1 MRRRAPRDWTDE
13 CLRRYVYRVQLKWSR
28 VLLIIRIMN
37 RFLVIVLLS
46 GLAFAQAGEAPPP
59 RAPLTGQPPGPIN
72 MNDSDN
78 ARQAR
83 AVLEKTI
90 EALGGQPYLTYE
102 NRIEEGR
109 YYPLYHG
116 RTNSTGIPY
125 RYYVE
130 YPERDRFEVLRLKDI
145 HIIPGQIDIGGVK
158 SAKSDLV
165 LIHNGDKGYEVTYK
179 GTAAQEPEDL
189 QNYLRRRQHSLEW
202 IFRKWI
208 RDPNVAL
215 FYDGAAVVDGK
226 VTEGVTLLNSQNDSV
241 SVFLDQNTHYPI
253 KISYSWRDPKDKQKN
268 VEEEIYDSYKL
279 VQGIWTPHSVTRYF
293 NGETSQQRFISTAS
307 YNLKL
312 PDSMF
317 EAAVTYDPK
326 VPLKKR

>member
-1 MRRRAPRDWTDE
+1 M
-13 CLRRYVYRVQLKWSR
+13 YRFFAIL
-28 VLLIIRIMN
+28 
-37 RFLVIVLLS
+37 LLS
-46 GLAFAQAGEAPPP
+46 ALGVAQTAPTP
-59 RAPLTGQPPGPIN
+59 APSQPAVN

-83 AVLEKTI
+83 AVLDRTI
-90 EALGGQPYLTYE
+90 QALGGQPYLTYE
-102 NRIEEGR
+102 NRVEEGR

-116 RTNSTGIPY
+116 RTESTGIPY

-130 YPERDRFEVLRLKDI
+130 YPDRDRFEVLRLKDI
-145 HIIPGQIDIGGVK
+145 HVIPGQIDIGGVK
-158 SAKSDLV
+158 SNKTDIV

-179 GTAAQEPEDL
+179 GTAAQDKLDL
-189 QNYLRRRQHSLEW
+189 ENYLRRRQHSLEW

-215 FYDGAAVVDGK
+215 FYDGPAVVDGK
-226 VTEGVTLLNSQNDSV
+226 VTEGVTLLNSQDDSV
-241 SVFLDQNTHYPI
+241 SVFLDQNTHYPV

-268 VEEEIYDSYKL
+268 VEDEVYDSYKL
-279 VQGIWTPHSVTRYF
+279 VQGIWTPHSITRYF
-293 NGETSQQRFISTAS
+293 NGETSQQRFINVAS

-317 EAAVTYDPK
+317 EAAVTYDPA

>member
-1 MRRRAPRDWTDE
+1 MNR
-13 CLRRYVYRVQLKWSR
+13 LFL
-28 VLLIIRIMN
+28 VLL
-37 RFLVIVLLS
+37 LCAL
-46 GLAFAQAGEAPPP
+46 GGAQTAPTPAPP
-59 RAPLTGQPPGPIN
+59 QPGAQPAVN

-83 AVLEKTI
+83 ALLEKTI

-102 NRIEEGR
+102 NRVEEGR

-130 YPERDRFEVLRLKDI
+130 YPDKDRFEVLRMKDI
-145 HIIPGQIDIGGVK
+145 HIIPGEIDIGGVK
-158 SAKSDLV
+158 SKKVDLA

-179 GTAAQEPEDL
+179 GTAAQEPLDL
-189 QNYLRRRQHSLEW
+189 ENYLRRRQHSLEW

-208 RDPNVAL
+208 RDPNVAF
-215 FYDGAAVVDGK
+215 FYDGIAVVDGK
-226 VTEGVTLLNSQNDSV
+226 ATEGVTLLNGQNDSV

-279 VQGIWTPHSVTRYF
+279 VQGIWTPHSITRYF
-293 NGETSQQRFISTAS
+293 NGETSQQRFINTAS
-307 YNLKL
+307 YNLNL

>member
-1 MRRRAPRDWTDE
+1 MYPLIAILLLCALGAAQTAPTP
-13 CLRRYVYRVQLKWSR
+13 
-28 VLLIIRIMN
+28 
-37 RFLVIVLLS
+37 
-46 GLAFAQAGEAPPP
+46 AHPAP
-59 RAPLTGQPPGPIN
+59 ASSAIN
-72 MNDSDN
+72 LNDSDN
-78 ARQAR
+78 ARKAR
-83 AVLEKTI
+83 AVLDQSVQS
-90 EALGGQPYLTYE
+90 LGGQPYLTYE
-102 NRIEEGR
+102 NRSETGR

-116 RTNSTGIPY
+116 HTNSLGIPY

-130 YPERDRFEVLRLKDI
+130 YPDRDRFEVLSSKDV

-158 SAKSDLV
+158 SNKADLV
-165 LIHNGDKGYEVTYK
+165 LIHNGDKGYETTYK
-179 GTAAQEPEDL
+179 GTAAQEPLEL

-215 FYDGAAVVDGK
+215 FYDGPAVVDGK
-226 VTEGVTLLNSQNDSV
+226 ETEGVTLLNSQNDSV
-241 SVFLDQNTHYPI
+241 SVSLDLNTHYPV

-268 VEEEIYDSYKL
+268 VEDEVYDGYKL
-279 VQGIWTPHSVTRYF
+279 VQGIWTPHSITRYY
-293 NGETSQQRFISTAS
+293 NGETSQQRFITSAS

-312 PDSMF
+312 ADSLF

>member
-1 MRRRAPRDWTDE
+1 MNR
-13 CLRRYVYRVQLKWSR
+13 L
-28 VLLIIRIMN
+28 LLI
-37 RFLVIVLLS
+37 LLLCAL
-46 GLAFAQAGEAPPP
+46 GGAQTAP
-59 RAPLTGQPPGPIN
+59 APAPTQPAAQPANN

-83 AVLEKTI
+83 AVLDKTI

-102 NRIEEGR
+102 NRVEEGR

-116 RTNSTGIPY
+116 RTESTGIPY

-130 YPERDRFEVLRLKDI
+130 YPTKDRFEVLRLKDI
-145 HIIPGQIDIGGVK
+145 HIIPGEIDIGGVK
-158 SAKSDLV
+158 SKEIDIA

-189 QNYLRRRQHSLEW
+189 QNYLRRRRHSLEW

-208 RDPNVAL
+208 LDPNVAL

-268 VEEEIYDSYKL
+268 VEDEVYDGYKL
-279 VQGIWTPHSVTRYF
+279 VQGIWTAHSITRYF
-293 NGETSQQRFISTAS
+293 NGETSQQRFIATAS

-326 VPLKKR
+326 APRKRR

>member
-1 MRRRAPRDWTDE
+1 MNR
-13 CLRRYVYRVQLKWSR
+13 LFL
-28 VLLIIRIMN
+28 VLL
-37 RFLVIVLLS
+37 LS
-46 GLAFAQAGEAPPP
+46 ALGGAQTAPTPAPP
-59 RAPLTGQPPGPIN
+59 QPAAQPALN
-72 MNDSDN
+72 MNDSNN

-83 AVLEKTI
+83 ALLEKTI
-90 EALGGQPYLTYE
+90 DALGGQPYLTYE
-102 NRIEEGR
+102 NRVEEGR

-130 YPERDRFEVLRLKDI
+130 YPDKDRFEVLRMKDI
-145 HIIPGQIDIGGVK
+145 HIIPGEIDIGGVK
-158 SAKSDLV
+158 SKKVDLA

-179 GTAAQEPEDL
+179 GTAAQEPLDL
-189 QNYLRRRQHSLEW
+189 ENYLRRRQHSLEW
-202 IFRKWI
+202 IFRKWL
-208 RDPNVAL
+208 RDPNVAF
-215 FYDGAAVVDGK
+215 FYDGIAVVDGK
-226 VTEGVTLLNSQNDSV
+226 ATEGVTLLNSQNDSV
-241 SVFLDQNTHYPI
+241 SVFLGQNTQYPI

-279 VQGIWTPHSVTRYF
+279 VQGIWTPHSITRYF
-293 NGETSQQRFISTAS
+293 NGETSQQRFINTAS
-307 YNLKL
+307 YNLNL